1 MDRNTVTGLILIFI
15 VMVAWAYVSMPSEE
29 ELRQQQAQQMRQD
42 SIAAAQAQQ
51 DSAMAA
57 ADPDTGEA
65 GGGEQGQGETAGQQQ
80 AGGQQ
85 AGGQRLGPDQ
95 DEPREMGIFSD
106 ASAAVGDTTEI
117 HIESPL
123 YRATFTNL
131 GAGPRSLTLLGDNSQ
146 TWDHQQ
152 IQMIRDTTHSAYSA
166 GFLTTGNYNV
176 ETQHLLFEQ
185 VTPGDTLVLEE
196 GEEQTLTYALDLS
209 DGRRVEFV
217 YTLRGGTHE
226 MDLDVRFEG
235 LSQNIVGGTVDFG
248 WTSPLAPTERSISQE
263 SVYFSAYT
271 YAGEELTQLLL
282 SEAGSREQ
290 TINGNI
296 DWVATR
302 TKFFTQIIKPQSPT
316 DGALMIGEVTGVP
329 DAPST
334 RHNYQSYVTIDLP
347 QEFTAQFQLYA
358 GPMSYYALSS
368 FDDQAY
374 DMVDVG
380 YSWIRWFSDPLVRYV
395 IVPYFYAIDDYMSIG
410 LAIVLFGV
418 LVKVVL
424 FPLTMK
430 SYRSMAAMKELQPKM
445 KEIQEKYK
453 DKPQKQQEATMKLY
467 KEAGVN
473 PLGGCLPNLL
483 QLPILLTLWRFF
495 QNSIIIRQEE
505 FLWATDLSAP
515 DYILSLPLSIPFLGD
530 QLAGFVLLMTVAM
543 FFQSKVMGGMGEMGG
558 GGAMGGQMA
567 ALKYIF
573 PVMLLFV
580 FNNFAAGL
588 SLYYLVYNVMSIGQ
602 QLIINRQLDAEKAN
616 A

>member
-15 VMVAWAYVSMPSEE
+15 VMVAWAYVSMPGEE
-29 ELRQQQAQQMRQD
+29 ELRQRQAEQLRRD
-42 SIAAAQAQQ
+42 SIAAAQAQR
-51 DSAMAA
+51 DSAMTA
-57 ADPDTGEA
+57 ADPDTGMSDAQGDQEA
-65 GGGEQGQGETAGQQQ
+65 AGDRQQQ

-85 AGGQRLGPDQ
+85 LGPER
-95 DEPREMGIFSD
+95 DEAPQEMGMFSE
-106 ASAAVGDTTEI
+106 ASSSVSDTTDLVVET
-117 HIESPL
+117 PL

-131 GAGPRSLTLLGDNSQ
+131 GAGPRTLTLQGDNSQ
-146 TWDHQQ
+146 TWDHEQ
-152 IQMIRDTTHSAYSA
+152 IQMIRDTTRSAYSA

-196 GEEQTLTYALDLS
+196 GDEKTLTYALNLS

-226 MDLDVRFEG
+226 MDLEVRFQG
-235 LSQNIVGGTVDFG
+235 LTRNIVGGTVDFG
-248 WTSPLAPTERSISQE
+248 WTSPLSPTERSISQE
-263 SVYFSAYT
+263 SAYFSAYT

-282 SEAGSREQ
+282 GEADRQEQ
-290 TINGNI
+290 SISGNI

-302 TKFFTQIIKPQSPT
+302 TKFFSQIIKPQSPT
-316 DGALMIGEVTGVP
+316 DGALMIGEVTGAP
-329 DAPST
+329 EAPST
-334 RHNYQSYVTIDLP
+334 RHNYQSFVTIDLP
-347 QEFTAQFQLYA
+347 QESVAQFRLYA
-358 GPMSYYALSS
+358 GPMSYYSLSS
-368 FDDQAY
+368 FDDHAY

-380 YSWIRWFSDPLVRYV
+380 YSWIRWFSDPLVRYL
-395 IVPYFYAIDDYMSIG
+395 IIPYFYSIDSYMSIG

-418 LVKVVL
+418 LVKLVL

-505 FLWATDLSAP
+505 FLWAADLSAP
-515 DYILSLPLSIPFLGD
+515 DYILSLPFSIPFLGD
-530 QLAGFVLLMTVAM
+530 QVAGFVLLMTGAM

-573 PVMLLFV
+573 PFMLLFI